1 MMPIILKQNS
11 NPYWGAVLVVM
22 LLGFIAAGIVNK
34 SYIATAVI
42 LVFAISIFL
51 LQKSKSCF
59 YEDHFEIH
67 YKLNVKSRECFSFEH
82 IHKVA
87 LVAISRAGI
96 RLKIEF
102 YDKKSNLKRTHL
114 EFRNDGDIYNI
125 FAILKNHRVNIVY
138 TPE

>member
-1 MMPIILKQNS
+1 MLKLMVYFTSYMHTIQNCILCNAPNS
-11 NPYWGAVLVVM
+11 N
-22 LLGFIAAGIVNK
+22 
-34 SYIATAVI
+34 
-42 LVFAISIFL
+42 
-51 LQKSKSCF
+51 
-59 YEDHFEIH
+59 
-67 YKLNVKSRECFSFEH
+67 
-82 IHKVA
+82 HKVA
-87 LVAISRAGI
+87 LVAIPRAGI